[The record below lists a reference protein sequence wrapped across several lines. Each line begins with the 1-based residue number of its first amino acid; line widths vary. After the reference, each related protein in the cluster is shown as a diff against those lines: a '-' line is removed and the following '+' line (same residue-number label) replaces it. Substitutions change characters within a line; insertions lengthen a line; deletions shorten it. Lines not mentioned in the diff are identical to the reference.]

1 MQAAQ
6 NISCI
11 ISVQLKHV
19 IAFCLFSLFPLF
31 FAKRDSL
38 FHRKANGIKKVK
50 FKDLK
55 QGHGR
60 GGTVKKKKPSLLYSH
75 NDFFFQILATKPQ
88 HLLIK
93 KFPLKKRRKDTA
105 CYRLKT

>member
-31 FAKRDSL
+31 FAKRDPL
-38 FHRKANGIKKVK
+38 FHRQANEIKNAK

-55 QGHGR
+55 TRSRVMLG
-60 GGTVKKKKPSLLYSH
+60 GGTVKKKPHCYIIYIYIYSH
-75 NDFFFQILATKPQ
+75 EDFFQIIIIKLQ
-88 HLLIK
+88 HTL
-93 KFPLKKRRKDTA
+93 FPLKKRRK
-105 CYRLKT
+105 CCLL